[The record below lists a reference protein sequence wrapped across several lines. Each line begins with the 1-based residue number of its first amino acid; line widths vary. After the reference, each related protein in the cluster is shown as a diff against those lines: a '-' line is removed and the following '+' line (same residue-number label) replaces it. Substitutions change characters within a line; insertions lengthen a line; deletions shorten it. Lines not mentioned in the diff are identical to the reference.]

1 VPGFCFDHVQGDR
14 LANPTFRGT
23 LSPNLVQVV
32 FDSTHINIRENHLS
46 PDEFTN
52 LALCGITV
60 ILFCPRI
67 TFRLANDLKRD
78 DLPTLGW
85 VIVQHR

>member
-1 VPGFCFDHVQGDR
+1 MPGFCFVHLQGDR

-23 LSPNLVQVV
+23 LLPNLVQVV
-32 FDSTHINIRENHLS
+32 FDSTHIGICESHLA
-46 PDEFTN
+46 PEEFAN
-52 LALCGITV
+52 LVLGGITV
-60 ILFCPRI
+60 VLFSPRI

-78 DLPTLGW
+78 NLPTLGW